1 MLKFIQK
8 ISKSRYN
15 FFYLFLILILNN
27 FSNQKV
33 NSQTLNKNEYGC
45 LKNLLTN
52 LGSINKVKIN
62 TTSLEYLFCGTL
74 EFSSPNIQIYC
85 NEGSI
90 SKLSVGQ
97 ANFTYTVTDD
107 FSCFKNMTELSV
119 DKIVYDKD
127 KFYNSYPPNAKEFSF
142 DGTDLVF
149 GTISPII
156 KIFNSESVQKIPT
169 TIKFSWFLN
178 TNKISIYSLVPF
190 KGYFLVSFDNDLDGS
205 KIWDCSILI
214 HSLNVPSLNF
224 ITGHI
229 SLNLMLDYDQSSWG
243 NITSFGGMR
252 YITLKASDLSSFPI
266 DFSNLRSEV
275 LKSIYIEIPFLPV
288 SSKIDLSLIGKSL
301 ESLSFFYPNN
311 FTFGGSFPIILPS
324 NEAFKKL
331 EFVNGNIETFD
342 FSLFTNVETL
352 SLKNNLMSNDFPS
365 SFNRSINR
373 KLKHIDI
380 SNNKMTGT
388 IHDSFCQVEII
399 VTNNSMTGSIPT
411 CFTCFFGLPEINL
424 ERYFIGNNF
433 INLNTPSSPSIIIPN
448 IVFNNITIF
457 EGYPII
463 FYEYLIFGENLGG
476 SWVPFTAVSD
486 SVGTPMFITMIE
498 PNKLFILLCNGE
510 PKFPLI
516 LSYSKSNPN
525 YTFTLSLYTPPK
537 LNLVDWKSSTTD
549 LIIDGSFFTYNSSII
564 NITVGNESCLVSN
577 TNFYQI
583 KCTLSNVIDQSLED
597 IISYI
602 TIGNLTT
609 QFTLNPGVINIIL
622 NCTENYNDC
631 NGNGYCLSDIG
642 KCQCDSNHQAD
653 DCSIP
658 YIECLNDCNN
668 VGLCNNQTGICSC
681 PITPYEWIGID
692 CSIPLHTIS
701 AVSPSDT
708 NGGSASIYGWFG
720 NTHTD
725 PQVFIGNKQCIPIYN
740 ISESEINCNAPRGT
754 GLKSVSVFQNSINV
768 TSKDIYQ
775 YYSND
780 KQCPNHCTSTSNG
793 ICNTTTG
800 YCNCIGR
807 WSGYDCSL
815 YSNPSG
821 GGGGDNNNGGL
832 PGSNTTIDGNTGNT
846 NITNQHTNYQILITK
861 LIEIDFNG
869 NQIDEYQLLN
879 RWSIISNI
887 SKTVYTF
894 IQSIQNDKCNI
905 TYTIEEIN
913 KDRYTTFA
921 DINFKL
927 TSGSVKMTVSIE
939 NYQYSSNL
947 NTLQLQM
954 KSSVNEIQTNHENDC
969 NDDQVEINSTPNQDN
984 SLNYIA
990 IKKDAK
996 VLNGRFIDRIES
1008 DGISTFMQTVLISK
1022 SNDSITVG
1030 MNLPHCTKKCLLDPD
1045 FSVLVSPE
1053 FIDECSGG
1061 RKSWFLPVVI
1071 AIPVGSVAAII
1082 AVAIIIYKKRFVEAP
1097 LKRKL
1102 KSLGNYKN

>member
-1 MLKFIQK
+1 MNFIQK
-8 ISKSRYN
+8 NSKSQYN
-15 FFYLFLILILNN
+15 FFFLFLILILIN
-27 FSNQKV
+27 FSNLKA
-33 NSQTLNKNEYGC
+33 NSQTLLNKNEYDC
-45 LKNLLTN
+45 LKSLLTN
-52 LGSINKVKIN
+52 FGSINKVKIN

-74 EFSSPNIQIYC
+74 EFSLPNIQIIC
-85 NEGSI
+85 NEGSV
-90 SKLSVGQ
+90 SQLSVGQ
-97 ANFTYTVTDD
+97 ANLTYTVTDD
-107 FSCFKNMTELSV
+107 FSCFKNMTQLSV
-119 DKIVYDKD
+119 NNIVYDKD
-127 KFYNSYPPNAKEFSF
+127 IFYNSYPPNAKEFSF
-142 DGTDLVF
+142 DGTNLVY
-149 GTISPII
+149 GSISPII
-156 KIFNSESVQKIPT
+156 KTFYSTSVQTIPT
-169 TIKFSWFLN
+169 IIKFSWYLN
-178 TNKISIYSLVPF
+178 TTKIFLVPRVNF
-190 KGYFLVSFDNDLDGS
+190 KGFFLVSFDNDLDGS
-205 KIWDCSILI
+205 KNWDCSITI
-214 HSLNVPSLNF
+214 NSLNVPSLNF
-224 ITGHI
+224 ITGGI
-229 SLNLMLDYDQSSWG
+229 SLELMPDYDQSSWR
-243 NITSFGGMR
+243 NITSFGGMGFISLR
-252 YITLKASDLSSFPI
+252 TSDLTSFPLE
-266 DFSNLRSEV
+266 FSNLRSEV
-275 LKSIYIEIPFLPV
+275 LNSIYIEIPFLPV
-288 SSKIDLSLIGKSL
+288 SSKIDLSLIGKSMKL
-301 ESLSFFYPNN
+301 LSFFNTKN

-324 NEAFKKL
+324 NEEFKKL

-352 SLKNNLMSNDFPS
+352 SLKSNLMSNDFPS
-365 SFNRSINR
+365 SFNRSIHR
-373 KLKHIDI
+373 KLKQLDI
-380 SNNKMTGT
+380 SNNRMTGT
-388 IHDSFCQVEII
+388 IDDSFCQIEII
-399 VTNNSMTGSIPT
+399 VTNNSMTGPIPN

-424 ERYFIGNNF
+424 EKNFIGNNF

-448 IVFNNITIF
+448 IVFNNITTI
-457 EGYPII
+457 EGYPVIL
-463 FYEYLIFGENLGG
+463 YEYLIFGENLGG
-476 SWVPFTAVSD
+476 NWVPSNVVSD
-486 SVGTPMFITMIE
+486 SVGTQIVFSMIE
-498 PNKLFILLCNGE
+498 PNRLFKLLCIGE
-510 PKFPLI
+510 PKFPLK

-525 YTFTLSLYTPPK
+525 YTFTLSLDTPPQ
-537 LNLVDWKSSTTD
+537 LNIVDWQSSTTD
-549 LIIDGSFFTYNSSII
+549 LVIDGSFFTYNSSII
-564 NITVGNESCLVSN
+564 NIKIGNESCLATNS
-577 TNFYQI
+577 NFYQI
-583 KCTLSNVIDQSLED
+583 KCTLSNFINQSLED

-609 QFTLNPGVINIIL
+609 QFTLNPGVINTIL

-642 KCQCDSNHQAD
+642 KCQCDSTHQGD

-658 YIECLNDCNN
+658 YNECLNDCNN
-668 VGLCNNQTGICSC
+668 VGQCNNQTGICLC
-681 PITPYEWIGID
+681 PITPFEWIGND

-708 NGGSASIYGWFG
+708 NGGYASIYGWFG
-720 NTHTD
+720 NIHID
-725 PQVFIGNKQCIPIYN
+725 QQVFIGNKQCIPIYN
-740 ISESEINCNAPRGT
+740 RSESEINCESPPGT
-754 GLKSVSVFQNSINV
+754 GLKSVSVIQNSINV

-821 GGGGDNNNGGL
+821 GGGSDNGGL
-832 PGSNTTIDGNTGNT
+832 PGSNTTIDSNTGNT
-846 NITNQHTNYQILITK
+846 NITNQQTNYQILITK

-869 NQIDEYQLLN
+869 NQINEYLLLN
-879 RWSIISNI
+879 KWSIISNN

-894 IQSIQNDKCNI
+894 IQSIQNDQCNI

-913 KDRYTTFA
+913 KDRDVTFA
-921 DINFKL
+921 GINFKL

-954 KSSVNEIQTNHENDC
+954 KSSVNEIQTNEENDC
-969 NDDQVEINSTPNQDN
+969 NDDQIEINSTPNQDN

-1022 SNDSITVG
+1022 SNDSIIVG

-1045 FSVLVSPE
+1045 FSVLISPE
-1053 FIDECSGG
+1053 FIGECSDG

-1071 AIPVGSVAAII
+1071 AIPIGGVAAII
-1082 AVAIIIYKKRFVEAP
+1082 AAAIIIYKKRFVEIP

-1102 KSLGNYKN
+1102 KSFGSYKN